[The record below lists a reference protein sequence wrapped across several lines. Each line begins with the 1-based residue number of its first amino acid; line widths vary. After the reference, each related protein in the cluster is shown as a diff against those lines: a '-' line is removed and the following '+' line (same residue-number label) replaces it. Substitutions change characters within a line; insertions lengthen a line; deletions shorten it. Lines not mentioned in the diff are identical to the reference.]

1 MLLREPSQSPVALA
15 EGPALEAPRVASRR
29 RRVLFVG
36 EGVTLAH
43 VVRPL
48 QMASQLNPE
57 AVEVLFACD
66 PRYVGLVRE
75 KNLAYVPLPS
85 IDPAAFMRRVY
96 KADALYTA
104 GELRRQVADDLRLLK
119 EWRPDLVVGDFRI
132 SLGISAERAGTP
144 HIAFSNAHWSPRARL
159 ECPVPDHPL
168 VGILGV
174 AVMKRLLPL
183 ASPWFFRR
191 QVKSYNLVRA
201 ENGLKPLGGRG
212 AHEVFTRG
220 TRTVYLDI
228 PQLYGIGELSET
240 ESYIGPVQWSPAARL
255 PEAWA
260 AACRKGPVV
269 FAYPGSSGDAE
280 GTLHLVRA
288 AAHIGATVLLAG
300 VKQPQRGELPPNVLA
315 ADVIPA
321 GPAARLAD
329 LVICN
334 GGSPMVYHALAAGKP
349 VLGVPVNLDQHFV
362 MDAIARHGAGCVLR
376 PGQCRSRQASAVL
389 RVLLDDAAA
398 RQSAANLKTYIDAFD
413 PVEEFLHV
421 VDELVPAPAL
431 RMENGHAA

>member
-1 MLLREPSQSPVALA
+1 MLLREPSPSLAALA
-15 EGPALEAPRVASRR
+15 DAPLSAPKAASRR

-48 QMASQLNPE
+48 EMASLLAPGDF
-57 AVEVLFACD
+57 EVLFACD
-66 PRYVGLVRE
+66 ARYEGLVRE
-75 KNLAYVPLPS
+75 KGLTHVSLPC
-85 IDPAAFMRRVY
+85 IDPADFRRRVY
-96 KADALYTA
+96 KAEALCTA
-104 GELRRQVADDLRLLK
+104 GELRLQVAEDLRLMDA
-119 EWRPDLVVGDFRI
+119 WRPELVVSDFRL

-174 AVMKRLLPL
+174 PVMKRLLPL
-183 ASPWFFRR
+183 ALPWFFRR
-191 QVKSYNLVRA
+191 QVKTFNQVRV
-201 ENGLKPLGGRG
+201 EHGLTPLGGRG

-228 PQLYGIGELSET
+228 PQLYGLGELSET
-240 ESYIGPVQWSPAARL
+240 ESFIGPVQWSPAVRL
-255 PEAWA
+255 PDAWS
-260 AACRKGPVV
+260 AACRKGPVI
-269 FAYPGSSGDAE
+269 FAYPGSSGDAA
-280 GTLHLVRA
+280 GTLQLVQVA
-288 AAHIGATVLLAG
+288 SAMGATVLLAG
-300 VKQPQRGELPPNVLA
+300 VKQPQRRDLPPNVLA

-321 GPAARLAD
+321 GAAARLAD

-334 GGSPMVYHALAAGKP
+334 GGSPMVYHALSAGKP

-362 MDAIARHGAGCVLR
+362 MDAVVRHGAGRILR
-376 PGQCRSRQASAVL
+376 PGQCRSKAAPSVLRTLLDNAAVRQA
-389 RVLLDDAAA
+389 AA
-398 RQSAANLKTYIDAFD
+398 SLKTYIDAFD
-413 PVEEFLHV
+413 PLEEFLHV
-421 VDELVPAPAL
+421 VDELVPAPVT

>member
-1 MLLREPSQSPVALA
+1 MLLREPSPS
-15 EGPALEAPRVASRR
+15 PALLAGDPPLAAPKAASR

-48 QMASQLNPE
+48 EMASQLDPAE
-57 AVEVLFACD
+57 FDVLFACD
-66 PRYVGLVRE
+66 ARYEGLVRE
-75 KNLAYVPLPS
+75 KGLAHVALPC
-85 IDPAAFMRRVY
+85 IDPADFKRRVY
-96 KADALYTA
+96 KAEALYTVD
-104 GELRRQVADDLRLLK
+104 ELRRQAGDDLRLL
-119 EWRPDLVVGDFRI
+119 EAWRPQLVVGDFRL

-144 HIAFSNAHWSPRARL
+144 HIAFSNAHWSPSARL

-174 AVMKRLLPL
+174 SVMKRLLPL

-191 QVKSYNLVRA
+191 QLKAFNRVRA
-201 ENGLKPLGGRG
+201 EHGLAPLGGRG

-228 PQLYGIGELSET
+228 PQLYGLGELSVT
-240 ESYIGPVQWSPAARL
+240 ESFIGPVQWSPSARL

-260 AACRKGPVV
+260 ASCRRGPVV
-269 FAYPGSSGDAE
+269 FAYPGSSGDAL

-288 AAHIGATVLLAG
+288 AAALGATVLLAG
-300 VKQPQRGELPPNVLA
+300 IKQPQRGDLPPKVLA

-321 GPAARLAD
+321 GPAACLAD

-334 GGSPMVYHALAAGKP
+334 GGSPMVYHALSAGKP

-362 MDAIARHGAGCVLR
+362 MDAVSRHGAGRVLR
-376 PGQCRSRQASAVL
+376 PGQCRSKDASAVL
-389 RVLLDDAAA
+389 RALLGDDAA
-398 RQSAANLKTYIDAFD
+398 RQAAASLKTYIDAFD
-413 PVEEFLHV
+413 PLGEFLHV
-421 VDELVPAPAL
+421 VDELVPALAL
-431 RMENGHAA
+431 RTENGHAA

>member
-1 MLLREPSQSPVALA
+1 MLLRESSPS
-15 EGPALEAPRVASRR
+15 PALLVDAPPLAAPKAAPRR

-48 QMASQLNPE
+48 EMASQLDPSE
-57 AVEVLFACD
+57 FEILFACD
-66 PRYVGLVRE
+66 TRYEGLVRE
-75 KNLAYVPLPS
+75 KGLAHVALPC
-85 IDPAAFMRRVY
+85 IDPADFKRRVY
-96 KADALYTA
+96 KAEALYTA
-104 GELRRQVADDLRLLK
+104 SELRRQTADDLRLL
-119 EWRPDLVVGDFRI
+119 EAWRPQLVVGDFRI

-144 HIAFSNAHWSPRARL
+144 HIAFSNAHWSPSARL

-174 AVMKRLLPL
+174 SVMKRLLPL

-191 QVKSYNLVRA
+191 QLKAFNRVRA
-201 ENGLKPLGGRG
+201 EHGLAPLGGRG

-228 PQLYGIGELSET
+228 PQLYGLGELSAT
-240 ESYIGPVQWSPAARL
+240 ESFIGPVQWSPSARL
-255 PEAWA
+255 PEVWA

-269 FAYPGSSGDAE
+269 FAYPGSSGDAA

-288 AAHIGATVLLAG
+288 AAALGATVLLAG
-300 VKQPQRGELPPNVLA
+300 VKQPQRGDLPSNVLA

-334 GGSPMVYHALAAGKP
+334 GGSPMVYHALSAGKP

-362 MDAIARHGAGCVLR
+362 MDAVARHGAGRVLR
-376 PGQCRSRQASAVL
+376 PGQCCSKEAPAVL
-389 RVLLDDAAA
+389 RALLGDAAA
-398 RQSAANLKTYIDAFD
+398 RQAAANLKTYIDAFD
-413 PVEEFLHV
+413 PLAEFLHV